1 MKDSL
6 ETISLHPSDFY
17 GMAMSKMI
25 KIIFDLQ
32 QMSKLKVLHHH
43 VHNTHHYISMIKEKL
58 PHLNFQND
66 GPKKSTKWLHGW
78 IWDMKAVQVN
88 MFELTN
94 PLLGC
99 LFTMVLT

>member
-1 MKDSL
+1 
-6 ETISLHPSDFY
+6 
-17 GMAMSKMI
+17 
-25 KIIFDLQ
+25 
-32 QMSKLKVLHHH
+32 MSKLKVLHHH

-88 MFELTN
+88 MFETYKSFAGLSFYYG
-94 PLLGC
+94 PFI
-99 LFTMVLT
+99 FTFKDGEHKIKSWARKPE